1 MSNQDHAG
9 DALQINDP
17 RSREYSS
24 DFLCRIH
31 QPLTFINHSHSFT
44 TRLFI
49 HCNLWVHHSGSAGS
63 AGSGSAGS
71 TGREQTW
78 SEVHPWDEVDWF
90 YIWGCPAP
98 KNSWDTGTNHH
109 KSPLITIN
117 HVASTSLNHWHPS
130 VVVWNILDLY
140 DMPSNK
146 SNILSLVIL
155 FSPSRRV
162 SFSRGKFKKK
172 LPLAY
177 DWKESVSF
185 IHHDF
190 LAISSI
196 LVPRGVPWVQFP
208 KPPRLALLMA
218 HLPASSGR
226 CPGRSME
233 IHGDPLVP
241 WEWPWDNLGKN
252 KTCPFWKADLDRTW

>member
-1 MSNQDHAG
+1 
-9 DALQINDP
+9 
-17 RSREYSS
+17 
-24 DFLCRIH
+24 
-31 QPLTFINHSHSFT
+31 
-44 TRLFI
+44 
-49 HCNLWVHHSGSAGS
+49 
-63 AGSGSAGS
+63 
-71 TGREQTW
+71 
-78 SEVHPWDEVDWF
+78 
-90 YIWGCPAP
+90 
-98 KNSWDTGTNHH
+98 
-109 KSPLITIN
+109 
-117 HVASTSLNHWHPS
+117 
-130 VVVWNILDLY
+130 
-140 DMPSNK
+140 MPSNK

-218 HLPASSGR
+218 HLPASSGQR
-226 CPGRSME
+226 TAGAQQLSWA
-233 IHGDPLVP
+233 IHGDP
-241 WEWPWDNLGKN
+241 WRSIGAMGMAMRQLGEKQN
-252 KTCPFWKADLDRTW
+252 MFILKG